1 MIFSRFATRRN
12 QTLGSSRTR
21 FGVANNPLM
30 FAMAKTV
37 SPYRSL
43 PTARRLELVTH
54 FIKSSPQARE
64 LYVRRMASRPGGFRV
79 VTLRSWSPDRLAA
92 EVVRLNAQ
100 TATDEL
106 DLLHLLYVELDPSVQ
121 ITFLDAAGVPHENG
135 VMPDGLEAPYA
146 EESAVARGAAAVREQ
161 HGEDGERYLR
171 TLARYS
177 PDAWPGID
185 RIAGS

>member
-1 MIFSRFATRRN
+1 
-12 QTLGSSRTR
+12 
-21 FGVANNPLM
+21 
-30 FAMAKTV
+30 MAKPL

-43 PTARRLELVTH
+43 PPARRLELVTH

-64 LYVRRMASRPGGFRV
+64 LYVQRMASRPGGFRV
-79 VTLRSWSPDRLAA
+79 VTLRSWSADRLAA

-100 TATDEL
+100 NATDEL

-146 EESAVARGAAAVREQ
+146 DEPAVVRAATAVRKA

-177 PDAWPGID
+177 PAAWPGVD
-185 RIAGS
+185 RIVGDTVE

>member
-1 MIFSRFATRRN
+1 
-12 QTLGSSRTR
+12 
-21 FGVANNPLM
+21 M
-30 FAMAKTV
+30 FAMAKPV

-43 PTARRLELVTH
+43 PPERRLALVTH

-64 LYVRRMASRPGGFRV
+64 LYIQRMASRPGGFRV

-135 VMPDGLEAPYA
+135 VMPEDLEIPYA
-146 EESAVARGAAAVREQ
+146 EASAVARAAAAVREK

-177 PDAWPGID
+177 PAAWPGVD
-185 RIAGS
+185 RIAGDTVKE

>member
-1 MIFSRFATRRN
+1 
-12 QTLGSSRTR
+12 
-21 FGVANNPLM
+21 
-30 FAMAKTV
+30 MAKPL

-43 PTARRLELVTH
+43 PPARRLELVTH

-64 LYVRRMASRPGGFRV
+64 LYVQRMASRPGGFRV
-79 VTLRSWSPDRLAA
+79 VTLRSWSADRLAA

-100 TATDEL
+100 NATDEL

-146 EESAVARGAAAVREQ
+146 DESAVVRAAAAVRKA
-161 HGEDGERYLR
+161 HSEDGERYLR

-177 PDAWPGID
+177 PAAWPGVD
-185 RIAGS
+185 RIVGDTVE

>member
-1 MIFSRFATRRN
+1 
-12 QTLGSSRTR
+12 
-21 FGVANNPLM
+21 
-30 FAMAKTV
+30 MAKPI

-43 PTARRLELVTH
+43 PAARRLELVTH

-64 LYVRRMASRPGGFRV
+64 LYVQRMASRPGGFRV

-100 TATDEL
+100 NATDEL
-106 DLLHLLYVELDPSVQ
+106 DLLHLLYVELDPSIQ

-146 EESAVARGAAAVREQ
+146 EESAVARGAAAVRER

-177 PDAWPGID
+177 PAAWPGVD
-185 RIAGS
+185 RLAGDGSRE

>member
-1 MIFSRFATRRN
+1 
-12 QTLGSSRTR
+12 
-21 FGVANNPLM
+21 
-30 FAMAKTV
+30 MAKPI

-43 PTARRLELVTH
+43 PAARRVALVTH

-64 LYVRRMASRPGGFRV
+64 LYVQRMASRPGGFRV
-79 VTLRSWSPDRLAA
+79 VTLRSWPPDRLAA

-100 TATDEL
+100 TAQDEL
-106 DLLHLLYVELDPSVQ
+106 DLLHLLYVELDPSIQ

-135 VMPDGLEAPYA
+135 VMPEDLEIPYA
-146 EESAVARGAAAVREQ
+146 DESAVARAAAAAREK

-177 PDAWPGID
+177 PAAWPGIE
-185 RIAGS
+185 RIVGDTAKE